1 MLAVI
6 LSINNAYTI
15 MIINQGL
22 SRSRVSFTNCTK
34 GDTLFVKLSTV
45 YGRVE
50 KTNCMVQYIVQF
62 FSNKRELTISLTT
75 RNQMLSAS
83 PPSIL
88 MMAELFMVS
97 DWPMQCHTCVD
108 NTYSVSL
115 LPDNKDGA
123 TSFKKNA
130 VVSWEPSEIAHT
142 GLNVWIWV
150 CTNRIEC

>member
-97 DWPMQCHTCVD
+97 D
-108 NTYSVSL
+108 
-115 LPDNKDGA
+115 
-123 TSFKKNA
+123 
-130 VVSWEPSEIAHT
+130 
-142 GLNVWIWV
+142 
-150 CTNRIEC
+150 